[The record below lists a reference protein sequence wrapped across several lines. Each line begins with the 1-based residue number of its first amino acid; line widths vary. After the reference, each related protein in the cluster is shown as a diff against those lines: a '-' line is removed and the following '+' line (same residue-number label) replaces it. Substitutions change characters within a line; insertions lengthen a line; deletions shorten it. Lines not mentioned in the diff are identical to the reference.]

1 MPYHILESP
10 RQYWFFISCIAL
22 NNCLTEDTIASL
34 HNHKRYNAYLP
45 AIMFLIGA
53 FIGMTVRRLDNAIA
67 QSALTWVGIE
77 GEVILL
83 VFLPGLLFLDSYN
96 IDVHLFIS
104 SFAQLLTFAFPMV
117 SYDELMYVL
126 KLKTCSI

>member
-1 MPYHILESP
+1 MYIIYVGLLWRYLSSD
-10 RQYWFFISCIAL
+10 IS
-22 NNCLTEDTIASL
+22 
-34 HNHKRYNAYLP
+34 NHKHYRYLHAIPYT

-104 SFAQLLTFAFPMV
+104 SFTQLLTFAFPMV
-117 SYDELMYVL
+117 SYNDE
-126 KLKTCSI
+126 

>member
-1 MPYHILESP
+1 MYINIYVWIVRGVICQVIYLT
-10 RQYWFFISCIAL
+10 FISYHHRY
-22 NNCLTEDTIASL
+22 L
-34 HNHKRYNAYLP
+34 HAIPYT

-53 FIGMTVRRLDNAIA
+53 FIGMTVQRLDNAIA

-104 SFAQLLTFAFPMV
+104 SFTQLLTFAFPMV
-117 SYDELMYVL
+117 S
-126 KLKTCSI
+126 